1 MAFWFIVGFLLI
13 FPFLFII
20 IQRPHWHWYYFP
32 ISKVWANVWY
42 ALMLL
47 PVKRIWHFKPQKGQP
62 YVYCPNHFS
71 FLDVPLLTLTLPNFS
86 VFVGLHDLD
95 KVPLFGYMYRH
106 IHILV
111 NRGSLRNR
119 YETFQKCKKAIEKDK
134 NLVIFPEGGIWTTDF
149 PQLSPFKDGP
159 FRIAIEAQVPIV
171 PVTIPYNWKIMPL
184 LDFKRLSWH
193 RSHIIFHTPIETKG
207 LTSADVD
214 KLKAQTFVV
223 IEAELKAYFPAEK

>member
-1 MAFWFIVGFLLI
+1 
-13 FPFLFII
+13 
-20 IQRPHWHWYYFP
+20 
-32 ISKVWANVWY
+32 
-42 ALMLL
+42 
-47 PVKRIWHFKPQKGQP
+47 
-62 YVYCPNHFS
+62 
-71 FLDVPLLTLTLPNFS
+71 
-86 VFVGLHDLD
+86 
-95 KVPLFGYMYRH
+95 MYRH